1 MNRPNTNTLQ
11 FDKDFFLQP
20 KSQHASFTLYFL
32 SLQPTMNRKVAF
44 YTLGCKLNY
53 SETSA
58 IGRQFKQADYE
69 VVNFTDQADVYVI
82 NTCSVTENA
91 DRKCK
96 KVVKEAL
103 KISPLA
109 YVAIVGCYAQ
119 LKPQEISEI
128 EGVDIVLGA
137 SEKFQLVEH
146 ITDLTKNPKAIIHN
160 QPVKE
165 ANQFMPSYS
174 LGDRTRTFL
183 KVQDGCDYS
192 CSFCTIPMARGA
204 SRSDTI
210 SNVIRQAQEIAFSGV
225 KEIVLTGVN
234 LGDFGLVDG
243 IRQYKFIDLIQ
254 ALDEVEGIDRIRISS
269 IEPNLLTDEI
279 ITFVAASKRFVP
291 HFHIPLQSGSNK
303 ILSLMRRRYKR
314 ELYVER
320 IRKIKELMPDCCIG
334 VDVIVGFPGETRED
348 FIDTY
353 NFLNELPVSYLH
365 VFTYSERENTLAAE
379 LSGVVPG
386 STRAERSKMLHILS
400 GKKRRAFYES
410 QVGKLADVLFERETN
425 DGLMHGFTRNYVK
438 IETVYDPLMVNEIR
452 PVLLTA
458 IAASGD
464 MEIEETAE
472 ILVH

>member
-1 MNRPNTNTLQ
+1 
-11 FDKDFFLQP
+11 
-20 KSQHASFTLYFL
+20 
-32 SLQPTMNRKVAF
+32 MNRKVAF

-58 IGRQFKQADYE
+58 IGRLFKQADYE

-128 EGVDIVLGA
+128 EGVDLVLGA
-137 SEKFQLVEH
+137 AEKFQLVQH
-146 ITDLTKNPKAIIHN
+146 ITDLTKNPKALVYN

-165 ANQFMPSYS
+165 ANQFIPSYS
-174 LGDRTRTFL
+174 FGDRTRTFL

-234 LGDFGLVDG
+234 LGDFGLIDG
-243 IRQYKFIDLIQ
+243 VRQYKFIDLIK

-279 ITFVAASKRFVP
+279 IAFVAASKRFVP

-379 LSGVVPG
+379 MQGVVPG
-386 STRAERSKMLHILS
+386 STRADRSKMLHILS

-410 QVGKLADVLFERETN
+410 QVGKMADVLFERETN

-438 IETVYDPLMVNEIR
+438 IETVFDPLIVNEIR
-452 PVLLTA
+452 PVLLTV
-458 IAASGD
+458 IAPSGD